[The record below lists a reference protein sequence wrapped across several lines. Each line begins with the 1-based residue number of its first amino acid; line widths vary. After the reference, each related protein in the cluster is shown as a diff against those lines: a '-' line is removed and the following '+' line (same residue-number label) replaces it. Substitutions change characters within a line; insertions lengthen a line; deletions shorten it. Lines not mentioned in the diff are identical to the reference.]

1 MVAEITDLAELEWL
15 GTAGQSAKRL
25 RRTAAALVIGGKSA
39 GDENARDEITRPLV
53 PLARRAVRLQG
64 RDCEAVWG
72 ELAFND
78 RTERFRYEL
87 GARRLT
93 IGAGEGQ
100 RAVQLDDMG
109 VESD

>member
-1 MVAEITDLAELEWL
+1 MKSLVLWCRWHDA
-15 GTAGQSAKRL
+15 RL
-25 RRTAAALVIGGKSA
+25 
-39 GDENARDEITRPLV
+39 
-53 PLARRAVRLQG
+53 RLQG
-64 RDCEAVWG
+64 RDGEAVWG